1 MFSFASK
8 VLALAGL
15 ATASYK
21 SGEIKTVETFRY
33 GKFVAKI
40 KAPNKPGTCV
50 SFFTYWNGPK
60 WVPEKWNEL
69 DFEIVP
75 SVVEHPVS
83 TNIIYGDGTWRRE
96 SHTYVDG
103 LDPASDWHVYMIEW
117 TPDYIR
123 WSVDGRE
130 VRANSRFDP
139 AVKLIAKPQALM
151 MNFWTP
157 QFPAWQQGFNDADMP
172 WHAMYD
178 FVEIWDYNKKL
189 RNFTLRW
196 RDDFDYLDLTRW

>member
-1 MFSFASK
+1 M
-8 VLALAGL
+8 
-15 ATASYK
+15 YK
-21 SGEIKTVETFRY
+21 RQ
-33 GKFVAKI
+33 
-40 KAPNKPGTCV
+40 
-50 SFFTYWNGPK
+50 GPK

-75 SVVEHPVS
+75 SVAEHPVS

-103 LDPASDWHVYMIEW
+103 LDPASDWHVYQIEW

-130 VRANSRFDP
+130 VRANSKFDP
-139 AVKLIAKPQALM
+139 AVKLITKPQSLM

-157 QFPAWQQGFNDADMP
+157 QFP
-172 WHAMYD
+172 
-178 FVEIWDYNKKL
+178 
-189 RNFTLRW
+189 
-196 RDDFDYLDLTRW
+196 